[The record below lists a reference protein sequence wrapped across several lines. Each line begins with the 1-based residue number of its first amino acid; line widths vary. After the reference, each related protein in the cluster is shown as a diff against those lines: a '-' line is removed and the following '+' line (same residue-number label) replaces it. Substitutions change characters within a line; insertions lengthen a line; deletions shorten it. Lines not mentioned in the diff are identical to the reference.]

1 MATRVQTFLDYDGFV
16 EKFKP
21 KKTTDDCYTPAN
33 VYEAVRAWAVKEY
46 GLEGREIVRP
56 FWPGKEYD
64 CFDYPDGCV
73 VIDNPPFSILA
84 KIIRWYYAQKVDF
97 FLFAPA
103 LTIGSSVADKCN
115 IVIPPCK
122 AVTFANGAVVRTA
135 FATNLGEYAIQV
147 RPDLAEA
154 IAAAN
159 EANIQQ
165 RRGTNPQRTDHVLEL
180 PPEVVTPARLLK
192 LKADWRVKRGDCL
205 FIPTL
210 DGGGRDFKLFGG
222 GYLLSE
228 RAAAERAAAER
239 AAAER
244 AAAERAAA
252 TVWELSPR
260 ERELQKLLGGHE
272 IRR

>member
-1 MATRVQTFLDYDGFV
+1 MNRPRYKIGRAMATRAQTFLDYEGFC

-21 KKTTDDCYTPAN
+21 RKTTDDCYTPAN
-33 VYEAVRAWAVKEY
+33 VYEAVKEY
-46 GLEGREIVRP
+46 ALEGREIVRP
-56 FWPGKEYD
+56 FWPGREYD
-64 CFDYPDGCV
+64 CADYPDGCV

-210 DGGGRDFKLFGG
+210 DGGGRDFRLFGG

-228 RAAAERAAAER
+228 RAAAERAAAM
-239 AAAER
+239 
-244 AAAERAAA
+244 
-252 TVWELSPR
+252 VWELSPR

>member
-1 MATRVQTFLDYDGFV
+1 MNRPRHKIGRAMATRAQTFLDYEGFI

-21 KKTTDDCYTPAN
+21 RKTTDDCYTPAN
-33 VYEAVRAWAVKEY
+33 VYEAVKAWAVKEY

-56 FWPGKEYD
+56 FWPGREYD
-64 CFDYPDGCV
+64 CADYPDGCV
-73 VIDNPPFSILA
+73 VIDNPPFSILS
-84 KIIRWYYAQKVDF
+84 KIVRWYCAQKVDF

-103 LTIGSSVADKCN
+103 LTIGSSTADKCN

-122 AVTFANGAVVRTA
+122 SVTYANGAVVRTA

-159 EANIQQ
+159 EANIRR
-165 RRGTNPQRTDHVLEL
+165 RRGTNPQQTANVIEL
-180 PPEVVTPARLLK
+180 PPEVATPARLLK
-192 LKADWRVKRGDCL
+192 LKADWRVKRGECL
-205 FIPTL
+205 FIRTL
-210 DGGGRDFKLFGG
+210 DGGVGDFKLFGG
-222 GYLLSE
+222 GYLLS
-228 RAAAERAAAER
+228 
-239 AAAER
+239 ER

-260 ERELQKLLGGHE
+260 ERELQKLLGGRE
-272 IRR
+272 ISR